1 MPAFLFLQMADKHKR
16 SSLLVI
22 IIFLCVTQAKFGQ
35 LDYKRWNSTS
45 YLSVGQNE
53 SGIEWWKRGSMSP
66 RLYSWQPNH
75 GDRGKHYTKK
85 PKPNPKFGS
94 GNSSEISSS
103 KDSLIFPPGFN
114 KTVARNVAHTLKSAF
129 HRALITKLSAVSKA
143 VSNADKVVEE
153 SRSSKVAPLE
163 SRSLTRGAIKIPSR
177 DKRFEAKKLAFGVP
191 RSNLTLPIIPHMLPK
206 PYHPFQEPGIPFLD
220 KVNMTTLTSESNARY
235 AERRSKRERRQ
246 TTPDAITELNLNQ
259 DQLRDLKSRVH
270 RRFLVGYDCS
280 KPMDVKPVSSFIHDP
295 CEPVEAN
302 SQDNYDIEKVTQF
315 QIVQYETRR
324 EYLGTRCERYISQF
338 TYYCGN
344 ADHASPLP
352 QETFYR
358 RPKVL
363 GRNECRA
370 MEMGSYKAGNG
381 KMYSITRNVR
391 KEISY
396 FARGTANA
404 YSGWDGT
411 QVTCTGGKLLVDGL
425 EINNMVMYV
434 TEELLHRDEKFIS
447 REEDDGVIAHYNN
460 VRLTCPAEDGHCVG
474 GDVTY
479 VWRIPLQRHC
489 PLYHVRKFKGQ
500 IIKYELSGLTIK
512 THRVALSTDH
522 SHVRFVIKGTRSEC
536 GQEFLTTNYPDLL
549 IRDTIVDGVP
559 DRNLITRKL
568 PKDELKLS
576 NFITNRDDFVYH
588 EITRNLR
595 REFASVIH
603 DECQENLRKTRTEH
617 FLDREMPN
625 FHTYRL
631 GGSNYLTAAGEVA
644 YFYKCR
650 PRLVAAIRAQTCYD
664 ALPVEI
670 AHNNYTLTSYT
681 QEDGEEVV
689 APRYYIEPLTHRI
702 TSVAKKVPC
711 ISQFFARYK
720 DIFGQWFAVTPQLS
734 ITEPPAAL
742 DLESLQ
748 KKAHFD
754 HENDIDLSRG
764 GVYDPDA
771 VDDLISWLESNR
783 RQEVIVHQLAD
794 QVGNLNPGE
803 YITPKLMFPSYT
815 LPGGSWHK
823 FILGKIW
830 GAIRGLGEIFSTIFG
845 LFIVG
850 RLVWYLIKVLMN
862 CGYIHSVH
870 GCSPKLAWSLCTEV
884 LFTHNYRK
892 VQRQQR
898 PTAAAGRSDNDPSER
913 PRKRR
918 RTIPDKIRGVFSGDC
933 LKGPESSSDD
943 EAGNTP
949 SAQAARQEMS
959 DMIQRQADRIQHQ
972 ADRIAQV
979 RRVHAEVSALHNLEG
994 SPPPYVTPPG
1004 SAAYPNAPRVSP
1016 MRTLEPESERATYQ
1030 ADGRML
1036 YTRTAP
1042 PRRFAFT
1049 PVNSLVP
1056 PETSTLP
1063 TPPPSTSDDNP

>member
-1 MPAFLFLQMADKHKR
+1 MEIEGYPTPKNQNQILSLAQAL
-16 SSLLVI
+16 SS
-22 IIFLCVTQAKFGQ
+22 TSSKFG
-35 LDYKRWNSTS
+35 D
-45 YLSVGQNE
+45 
-53 SGIEWWKRGSMSP
+53 P
-66 RLYSWQPNH
+66 
-75 GDRGKHYTKK
+75 
-85 PKPNPKFGS
+85 
-94 GNSSEISSS
+94 
-103 KDSLIFPPGFN
+103 DSFPPGFN
-114 KTVARNVAHTLKSAF
+114 KTVARHVARKLEGAF
-129 HRALITKLSAVSKA
+129 HAAFTTKLPTSSHLANLVDEPRPKPGLASFKSSPLTQKA
-143 VSNADKVVEE
+143 F
-153 SRSSKVAPLE
+153 R
-163 SRSLTRGAIKIPSR
+163 IPPR
-177 DKRFEAKKLAFGVP
+177 DRKAEIKKL
-191 RSNLTLPIIPHMLPK
+191 SLPVIPHRVPK
-206 PYHPFQEPGIPFLD
+206 PYHPFQDAGIPLLT
-220 KVNMTTLTSESNARY
+220 KVNSTTLSSELNRRY
-235 AERRSKRERRQ
+235 AEQLTLRERRQ
-246 TTPDAITELNLNQ
+246 TTPDTITELNLSQ
-259 DQLRDLKSRVH
+259 DQLRDLKARVN

-280 KPMDVKPVSSFIHDP
+280 KPADVKPVSSFIRDP

-302 SQDNYDIEKVTQF
+302 SRDNYEIEKVTQF

-324 EYLGTRCERYISQF
+324 EFMGTRCERYISQF

-352 QETFYR
+352 QETFFR

-363 GRNECRA
+363 AQNECRA
-370 MEMGSYKAGNG
+370 MEMGQYRAGNG
-381 KMYSITRNVR
+381 KMYSIARNVR
-391 KEISY
+391 KEINY

-434 TEELLHRDEKFIS
+434 TEELLYRDEKIIS
-447 REEDDGVIAHYNN
+447 REEDEGVIAHYNN
-460 VRLTCPAEDGHCVG
+460 VRLTCPAEDSHCVG

-479 VWRIPLQRHC
+479 IWRVPIKQHC

-500 IIKYELSGLTIK
+500 IIKYNLPGLTIK
-512 THRVALSTDH
+512 THKVALSTDN
-522 SHVRFVIKGTRSEC
+522 SHVRFVVKGTRSEC
-536 GQEFLTTNYPDLL
+536 GQNFLTTNYPDLL
-549 IRDTIVDGVP
+549 IRDTIVEGVP
-559 DRNLITRKL
+559 ARDLISREL

-576 NFITNRDDFVYH
+576 NFITNRDDFIYH

-603 DECQENLRKTRTEH
+603 DECQENLRKTKAEH

-670 AHNNYTLTSYT
+670 TQNNYTLTSYT
-681 QEDGEEVV
+681 QEDGEEVI

-734 ITEPPAAL
+734 ITEPPATL

-754 HENDIDLSRG
+754 HAHDIDLSRG

-771 VDDLISWLESNR
+771 VDDLISWLEGNR

-794 QVGNLNPGE
+794 QVGDLNPGQ

-815 LPGGSWHK
+815 LPGGSWHT

-830 GAIRGLGEIFSTIFG
+830 GAIRGLGEVFSTIFG
-845 LFIVG
+845 LFIIG

-862 CGYIHSVH
+862 CGYIHSAH
-870 GCSPKLAWSLCTEV
+870 GCSPKLAWSFCTEV
-884 LFTHNYRK
+884 LFTHHYRK
-892 VQRQQR
+892 VQRRQR

-913 PRKRR
+913 PRKRQ
-918 RTIPDKIRGVFSGDC
+918 RTIPEKFRRVLSCGCIDD
-933 LKGPESSSDD
+933 LSSDSDD
-943 EAGNTP
+943 EPANP
-949 SAQAARQEMS
+949 ASRQEMA
-959 DMIQRQADRIQHQ
+959 DIMDRTIQRQQDRL
-972 ADRIAQV
+972 DST
-979 RRVHAEVSALHNLEG
+979 RRVRANIEALNREVDNLHRIDN
-994 SPPPYVTPPG
+994 SPPPYVTPPV
-1004 SAAYPNAPRVSP
+1004 SEIAVHPNAPRSSP
-1016 MRTLEPESERATYQ
+1016 MRNAEVEPERATYR
-1030 ADGRML
+1030 ADPSGQTFGRVQ
-1036 YTRTAP
+1036 YTRLPATE
-1042 PRRFAFT
+1042 RFAFT
-1049 PVNSLVP
+1049 PVSGESAAASQPCPLPNPPAAFNDNS
-1056 PETSTLP
+1056 
-1063 TPPPSTSDDNP
+1063 